1 MSLYKLKEESA
12 KNSVDYI
19 IAKLLLNSLY
29 GKFGINP
36 EMEEH
41 CIVLIDK
48 IEEYQNKY
56 LVTNI
61 IILVNEISLI
71 SYYKSNPFTENIKI
85 KNVSIPISTA
95 VTA

>member
-36 EMEEH
+36 EM
-41 CIVLIDK
+41 D
-48 IEEYQNKY
+48 
-56 LVTNI
+56 
-61 IILVNEISLI
+61 
-71 SYYKSNPFTENIKI
+71 KSNPFTENIKI